1 MKQNDKDYVFT
12 LHHHLSEKKLECL
25 KEAYNFQ
32 ERLHQDGFPAPA
44 ISKMLEPVG
53 TNAHLTM
60 MEYVAGI
67 HKDDLSIDESKNL
80 GRILGRQKLLASNY
94 FTEQEEESRM
104 AHGDLQP
111 QNILFSANGEIT
123 FIDYDNAHKD
133 YPNYDLCSL
142 IFYYFTDDKCQLQ
155 QDKFNSF
162 IEGINEYYHLS
173 DKELETLNTDI
184 RNSRFEI
191 LCKKFSKGNNIP
203 SVAIFQDLDGTIV
216 PSIYDNERTTYPCI
230 DELIKRI
237 EMLRNHGGVSI
248 FSTGRPF
255 EQVLSDPLL
264 QNYPVDYI
272 MSGVGTELYQNING
286 EYVIDEEFT
295 HYILMPDNDKEPF
308 NPINID
314 SRIKDNLFLQKIG
327 IKKHHGVPFSEVI
340 CGYSVPFADEIDEKK
355 LQMALTEAME
365 EIDFKAIVYP
375 NTHSRRYN
383 IDILPSKAG
392 KDGATKWLIPRMKS
406 EGKIIDAAII
416 AGDSGNDIPAMNPA
430 LYQNL
435 GINHVTI
442 VGSPNSQEAV
452 VKYLNNIS
460 EESGVN
466 VIYDRAQEQK
476 NAQFI
481 AEAIDSTVLAYNSKS
496 TPFSVLSNNS
506 RSEWNGKVASF
517 APCQHYG

>member
-1 MKQNDKDYVFT
+1 
-12 LHHHLSEKKLECL
+12 
-25 KEAYNFQ
+25 
-32 ERLHQDGFPAPA
+32 
-44 ISKMLEPVG
+44 
-53 TNAHLTM
+53 
-60 MEYVAGI
+60 
-67 HKDDLSIDESKNL
+67 
-80 GRILGRQKLLASNY
+80 
-94 FTEQEEESRM
+94 
-104 AHGDLQP
+104 
-111 QNILFSANGEIT
+111 
-123 FIDYDNAHKD
+123 
-133 YPNYDLCSL
+133 
-142 IFYYFTDDKCQLQ
+142 
-155 QDKFNSF
+155 
-162 IEGINEYYHLS
+162 
-173 DKELETLNTDI
+173 
-184 RNSRFEI
+184 
-191 LCKKFSKGNNIP
+191 
-203 SVAIFQDLDGTIV
+203 
-216 PSIYDNERTTYPCI
+216 
-230 DELIKRI
+230 
-237 EMLRNHGGVSI
+237 MLRNHGGVSI